1 MSTSNNKVNVLVTY
15 VYSKINTDRIHCE
28 NLQLT
33 CMYLCDACNERKGI
47 EAIQGPFPIS
57 FTEQDENPTGNLT
70 DQIYPE
76 KNDH

>member
-1 MSTSNNKVNVLVTY
+1 
-15 VYSKINTDRIHCE
+15 
-28 NLQLT
+28 
-33 CMYLCDACNERKGI
+33 MYLCDACNERKGI